1 MYTLTTGTE
10 KQIKYANDIIRKP
23 IKNVEK
29 SIAQVEEDAVMY
41 QAESGERL
49 PQLDIIPVLRSA
61 IAYYE
66 KKIDDSAANLTAK
79 VVIESFQRDNLFQ
92 RTMWK
97 CLSHAFREAGL
108 DGDIQRVANWAAP

>member
-1 MYTLTTGTE
+1 MFAVTIGTE
-10 KQIKYANDIIRKP
+10 KQIAYANDIIRKP
-23 IKNVEK
+23 IANVEK
-29 SIAQVEEDAVMY
+29 SIAQVEADAAMY
-41 QAESGERL
+41 QAKFGKRL

-66 KKIDDSAANLTAK
+66 KTIDDSAENLTAK
-79 VVIESFQRDNLFQ
+79 VVIESYQRGNLFQ